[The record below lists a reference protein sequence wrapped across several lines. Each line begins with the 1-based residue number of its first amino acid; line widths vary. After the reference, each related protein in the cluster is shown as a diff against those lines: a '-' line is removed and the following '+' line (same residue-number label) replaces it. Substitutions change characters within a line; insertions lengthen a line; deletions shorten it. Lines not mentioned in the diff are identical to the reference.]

1 MSAMKFRR
9 SVRWLLACSVAASFA
24 TASAAPEECLTLRDN
39 YAVAGC
45 ANKYA
50 PATSGTAQPMRPST
64 RPAYQPSRQPIQVAE
79 QALLFPIPTAA
90 SSRTP
95 APKPESA
102 AIVAERDRSELIRR
116 SEIGAAGLAGMG
128 LLFGVWRWRASK
140 VKTCA
145 SCGTRIQAGAA
156 VCRRCFRS
164 V

>member
-1 MSAMKFRR
+1 MSTMRFRR
-9 SVRWLLACSVAASFA
+9 SVRWLLACSVAASVP

-64 RPAYQPSRQPIQVAE
+64 RPAYQPSRQPIQAAE

-90 SSRTP
+90 SRAP

-116 SEIGAAGLAGMG
+116 SEMGAAGLAGVG

-145 SCGTRIQAGAA
+145 SCGTRITAGAA
-156 VCRRCFRS
+156 VCKRCFRS